1 MVIVAG
7 DSRWNSYIEKLP
19 RNLQDIYFTSQY
31 HQFVKN
37 EAYMFVYEGADDK
50 IGIYPFIKRPIYYM
64 GINGTYSDIETV
76 YGYGGPLV
84 NSTDGEFNKEFEAAF
99 LKYCQDDNIVAE
111 FVRFHPLIKNET
123 IFTKNIKVLHNRKT
137 VTLDLTAKIDDIWMN
152 QISTQNRNVI
162 RKCVKNNLKVVQSDN
177 YKEFVDIYL
186 ETMEKVGAD
195 EFYSFDADY
204 FNKMKQDKNCILL
217 AVMQEGRMIAAA
229 IFMGYGDF
237 FHYHLSGSRRDALKL
252 SPNNIL
258 LWEAIKYA
266 KEQGYKR
273 MHFGG
278 GLTDSMEDNLFK
290 FKSRFSKEY
299 VDFYI
304 GKRIHNREIYDKLIS
319 FWEKEHNEKAK
330 ILLQYHN

>member
-37 EAYMFVYEGADDK
+37 EAYMFVYESKDDK

-64 GINGTYSDIETV
+64 GINGRYSDIETV
-76 YGYGGPLV
+76 YGYSGPLV

-99 LKYCQDDNIVAE
+99 LQYCKDDNIVAE

-123 IFTKNIKVLHNRKT
+123 IFTDNIKVLHNRKT
-137 VTLDLTAKIDDIWMN
+137 VALDLTAEIDYIWMN

-162 RKCVKNNLKVVQSDN
+162 RKCIKNNLKVVKSDD
-177 YKEFVDIYL
+177 YKEFISIYL

-204 FNKMKQDKNCILL
+204 FHKMKEDKSCTLL
-217 AVMQEGRMIAAA
+217 AVMQEDRMIAAA
-229 IFMGYGDF
+229 VFMGYGDY

-299 VDFYI
+299 IDFYI
-304 GKRIHNREIYDKLIS
+304 GKRVHNDELYHKLIRH
-319 FWEKEHNEKAK
+319 WEEEHGRSAK
-330 ILLQYHN
+330 LLLQYHE